1 MKRKSIINTML
12 AIAVAV
18 LSVACSDW
26 TEQESLP
33 IDTPNI
39 ESENNALYQQ
49 YLENLRNYKKSYHQQ
64 LIGWFD
70 NSNKASSSRAAHL
83 EAVPDKVDIVAL
95 MYGDNLSDMER
106 AEMQSI
112 RVNKGT
118 KVIYT
123 IDYETFR
130 QGIENR
136 NNEISAQNAAKAD
149 DPEYVPIPLI
159 ALIDELPGFLDAQLA
174 LLDNYGYDGLS
185 IYYNGKST
193 AGFINEADR
202 AELQAIQNVLTA
214 KISAAIDA
222 HRNNKV
228 FLFEGAPANILD
240 KNFLQAF
247 DYIVLRT
254 FSIQSILELTSAVK
268 SSLVAGVPAD
278 RIIVCAA
285 PYFTDEFD
293 VSYGSIK
300 AKDNTTQPAITEMA
314 HWTQT
319 PDSFTKSGLGV
330 YWINYDYYNPD
341 SDYKYT
347 RDAIEIMNPSPK
359 N

>member
-136 NNEISAQNAAKAD
+136 NNEISAQNEEGVLNN
-149 DPEYVPIPLI
+149 PEYELIPLLDF
-159 ALIDELPGFLDAQLA
+159 ATELPGFLDAQLA

-185 IYYNGKST
+185 IYYNGQST
-193 AGFINEADR
+193 MFMTEAQKAAQKALQDIVFDRINAVMNIHVDKLFI
-202 AELQAIQNVLTA
+202 
-214 KISAAIDA
+214 
-222 HRNNKV
+222 
-228 FLFEGAPANILD
+228 FEGRPDHLMDKEILR
-240 KNFLQAF
+240 NFS
-247 DYIVLRT
+247 YIVIRT
-254 FSIQSILELTSAVK
+254 NKASSVPDVTETVK
-268 SSLVAGVPAD
+268 NLL
-278 RIIVCAA
+278 IK
-285 PYFTDEFD
+285 D
-293 VSYGSIK
+293 VSTDNIVVCTSPYSTDSEDKTTGSIK
-300 AKDNTTQPAITEMA
+300 DKNGVLQPAIVELA
-314 HWTQT
+314 HWVKT
-319 PDSFTKSGLGV
+319 PDSFTKAGLGILR
-330 YWINYDYYNPD
+330 INDDYYNSD
-341 SDYKYT
+341 IDYKLT
-347 RDAIEIMNPSPK
+347 QEAIDIMNPSSK